1 VEVRTVTKAEK
12 LDLIDKFEHAYS
24 LVEAQIKGLSGSEL
38 RSVPAIEAA
47 WSINDF
53 LVHFLD
59 ADIAGFFRIRMAVA
73 QPGFSIPLWDEEA
86 CQARLHY
93 DEEDGPECLREAQ
106 ALRRRLAAMLRRIV
120 DEDWSVFSVMHPAR
134 GRMDL
139 AALLVQYR
147 EHIAFHVPL
156 IKRNLD
162 ALKAKGGR

>member
-1 VEVRTVTKAEK
+1 MTKAEK
-12 LDLIDKFEHAYS
+12 LELIEKFEGAYA
-24 LVEAQIKGLSGSEL
+24 LVEAQIKGLSRAEL

-59 ADIAGFFRIRMAVA
+59 ADVAGFFRIRMAVA
-73 QPGFSIPLWDEEA
+73 QPGFAIPLWDEEA

-93 DEEDGPECLREAQ
+93 DEEDGPECLREAE
-106 ALRRRLAAMLRRIV
+106 ALRRRLASLLRRIV
-120 DEDWSVFSVMHPAR
+120 DEDWSALFVMHPVR
-134 GRMDL
+134 GRMDI
-139 AALLVQYR
+139 AALLAQYR

-162 ALKAKGGR
+162 TMKVKDAKR